1 MEKKTKAKS
10 KLLNLKKIQYNEGA
24 DLTLENAENLFEIA
38 KLCNQKGFAGNGAS
52 ILITSLEELAKAA
65 YLKIKAHNPH
75 IVVKELE
82 GFFKYHKVKHGAIIQ
97 LYTKIFKKLP
107 QQQQEA
113 FGVTILIG
121 IFYIAYFSWKTK
133 QSIALDLETLRQ
145 RGYYVNFIEDENRW
159 KAPKDLVSSEDFPQ
173 FIGLAEKLFE
183 NVKKDLF
190 EGKLTDE
197 HTRQYI
203 QDLDDE
209 NVYFQRSYKTN

>member
-1 MEKKTKAKS
+1 MSEDKQKKS
-10 KLLNLKKIQYNEGA
+10 LSNLKKTQYDEGA
-24 DLTLENAENLFEIA
+24 YLTLQNAENLFEIA

-82 GFFKYHKVKHGAIIQ
+82 GFFKYHKVKHGAIAQ
-97 LYTKIFKKLP
+97 LYIKIFKKLP

-113 FGVTILIG
+113 FGLAILFG
-121 IFYIAYFSWKTK
+121 IFYIAYASWKTK
-133 QSIALDLETLRQ
+133 QSVALDLETIRQ

-159 KAPKDLVSSEDFPQ
+159 KAPKDLVSSEDFPR
-173 FIGLAEKLFE
+173 FIELAEKLFK

-197 HTRQYI
+197 HTKQYI

-209 NVYFQRSYKTN
+209 NVYFQRNYKVD

>member
-1 MEKKTKAKS
+1 MKDDKENKKSILK
-10 KLLNLKKIQYNEGA
+10 LKKVQYNEGA
-24 DLTLENAENLFEIA
+24 NLTLQNAENLFEIA

-82 GFFKYHKVKHGAIIQ
+82 GFFKNHKVKHGAIVQ
-97 LYTKIFKKLP
+97 LYIKIFKKLP

-113 FGVTILIG
+113 FGLAILFGILY
-121 IFYIAYFSWKTK
+121 IFYIVLKTN
-133 QSIALDLETLRQ
+133 QSVAFDLETIRQ

-173 FIGLAEKLFE
+173 FIELAENLFE

-197 HTRQYI
+197 HTKQYI
-203 QDLDDE
+203 QELDDE
-209 NVYFQRSYKTN
+209 NVYFRNTYK